1 MKRIEVVEILKGQ
14 YTGQA
19 VSVCGWV
26 RTSRDSKNV
35 AFLEINDGSC
45 FKNLQIVVDKAAF
58 GDNSDFMHL
67 GAALQVKGEV
77 VPGLQEGSVEIA
89 AKEITVLGDAPQDY
103 PLQKKRHTLEFLRTM
118 PHLRLRTR
126 TFNAVFRMRSILSMA
141 LHEYFQSH
149 NYVYFHS
156 PMITGSDC
164 EGAGEMFLVTTHGYA
179 PEIKSEEEYYASD
192 FFGKKAG
199 LSVSG
204 QLEGEAGALAFGK
217 IYTFAPSFRAENSNT
232 PRHLAEF
239 WHIEPEIAFVTLPE
253 VLEVAE
259 EMFRFV
265 IGQALEKCKDELAFF
280 EEFYEKGL
288 IEKLQRA
295 IAEDFAVVEYTD
307 AIEILKKS
315 GVEFQYP
322 VSWEN
327 GLQTEHERY
336 IAEKHTGKPTFVINY
351 PKGIKSFY
359 MKQNEDGKT
368 VAASDLLLPGI
379 GELIGGSER
388 EYRLDKLL
396 QAMQERGMDMAAYED
411 YIALRKFGTT
421 PHGGFGLGLERL
433 LMYATGMTNIRD
445 VIIYPRAAG
454 SLY

>member
-1 MKRIEVVEILKGQ
+1 MKRIEVKEVLQGLLKGQ
-14 YTGQA
+14 S

-26 RTSRDSKNV
+26 RTSRDSKNM

-45 FKNLQIVVDKAAF
+45 LKNLQIVVDKAAF
-58 GDNSDFMHL
+58 GENSDFMHL

-77 VPGLQEGSVEIA
+77 VPGMQEGSVEVA
-89 AKEITVLGDAPQDY
+89 AREIIVLGDAPQDY

-126 TFNAVFRMRSILSMA
+126 TFNAVFRMRSIISMA
-141 LHEYFQSH
+141 LHEYFQKN

-164 EGAGEMFLVTTHGYA
+164 EGAGEMFQVTTHGYA
-179 PEIKSEEEYYASD
+179 PEFKSEEEYYSTD

-265 IGQALEKCKDELAFF
+265 VGQVLDKCKDELAFF
-280 EEFYEKGL
+280 EEFYEKG
-288 IEKLQRA
+288 
-295 IAEDFAVVEYTD
+295 
-307 AIEILKKS
+307 
-315 GVEFQYP
+315 
-322 VSWEN
+322 
-327 GLQTEHERY
+327 
-336 IAEKHTGKPTFVINY
+336 
-351 PKGIKSFY
+351 
-359 MKQNEDGKT
+359 
-368 VAASDLLLPGI
+368 
-379 GELIGGSER
+379 
-388 EYRLDKLL
+388 
-396 QAMQERGMDMAAYED
+396 
-411 YIALRKFGTT
+411 
-421 PHGGFGLGLERL
+421 
-433 LMYATGMTNIRD
+433 
-445 VIIYPRAAG
+445 
-454 SLY
+454 